1 MFFMHPLLSL
11 PAREYEK
18 MISADRM
25 LLHTKAEVIVMTDD
39 LIELI
44 IHPEKND
51 TSKAFVCGWEV

>member
-1 MFFMHPLLSL
+1 MHPLLSL

-18 MISADRM
+18 MIFADRM
-25 LLHTKAEVIVMTDD
+25 LFHTKAEVIVMTDD

-51 TSKAFVCGWEV
+51 PSKAFVCGWEV